1 MKNNEVSLIPVHVH
15 EVVEQ
20 ADTTPYGIEML
31 EAPKVWDASDRGKGT
46 VIAVLDTGCDTK
58 HEDLKDRIIDGRNFT
73 DDYGAEPS
81 HFEDN
86 NGHGTHVSGT
96 IAASFN
102 GEGVAGMAP
111 DASIL
116 AVKVLTGKGSGRYD
130 WIINGIKFAV
140 DWRGPNGE
148 KVRVISM
155 SLGGSEDY
163 PKLHKAIQEAVQ
175 SGILVVCAAGNSGD
189 GRDDSPEYG
198 YPGAYPEVVQVGAV
212 DADMKPAPFSNTND
226 QIDLV
231 APGVKV
237 VSTYPGG
244 KYATLSGTSMATPHI
259 SGAAALLIT
268 ELEKRMKRQLTEAEI
283 YAQLCKHAT
292 ALGYEPAF
300 EGYGMPRLFSSRQCY
315 SGLLNKAETVTTVQ

>member
-1 MKNNEVSLIPVHVH
+1 MENKYVSLIPVHVH
-15 EVVEQ
+15 EVYEKT
-20 ADTTPYGIEML
+20 DKTPYGIEML
-31 EAPKVWDASDRGKGT
+31 EAPKVWDASNRGERT
-46 VIAVLDTGCDTK
+46 VIAVLDTGCDTN
-58 HEDLKDRIIDGRNFT
+58 HPDLKDRIIDGRNFT
-73 DDYGAEPS
+73 DDFGAEPD

-96 IAASFN
+96 IAASLN

-111 DASIL
+111 EASIL
-116 AVKVLTGKGSGRYD
+116 AVKVLSGKGSGRYD
-130 WIINGIKFAV
+130 WIINGIKYAV

-148 KVRVISM
+148 KARVISM

-163 PKLHKAIQEAVQ
+163 PELHKAIQKAVQ

-189 GRDDSPEYG
+189 GSHDSPEYA

-212 DADMKPAPFSNTND
+212 DKDMKPAPFSNTNAH
-226 QIDLV
+226 IDLV

-237 VSTYPGG
+237 VSTYPDG
-244 KYATLSGTSMATPHI
+244 KYASLSGTSMAAPHI

-268 ELEKRMKRQLTEAEI
+268 ELEKRMKRELTEAEI

-300 EGYGMPRLFSSRQCY
+300 EGYGLPRLHSSRQCY
-315 SGLLNKAETVTTVQ
+315 SGLLNQPDTITTAQ